1 MNVDEIMVLF
11 FFVSFFALCFSF
23 FDRTKKGVSSE
34 PSDKQ
39 ITVNP
44 FSS

>member
-1 MNVDEIMVLF
+1 MFVDEILVLF

-23 FDRTKKGVSSE
+23 FDRAKGVSSE

-39 ITVNP
+39 ITGNP